1 MFKAS
6 SIAGAFAL
14 TLVAAVAASCS
25 GDDTVVTST
34 ADAGGSGGTT
44 PPDASVPADAST
56 GDAVVEAVQEPQIA
70 QVLLTVNRRE
80 LDQSQIAATYAVTPQ
95 VQTFASLM
103 VDEYT
108 AINARQEALFVTLGL
123 TPTGSS
129 TSRQLQSESDDILQK
144 LQLLPNDFERV
155 YIDAQVA
162 NHAEVLNLID
172 RQLLPAAA
180 SDGMQAELTA
190 LRAAVSS
197 HLDAARTVQSAL
209 SGL

>member
-14 TLVAAVAASCS
+14 TLVVAMAASCS
-25 GDDTVVTST
+25 GDDSAVTVTQ
-34 ADAGGSGGTT
+34 DAGGGGTT

-56 GDAVVEAVQEPQIA
+56 DDAVVEAVQEPQIA
-70 QVLLTVNRRE
+70 DVLLTVNRRE
-80 LDQSQIAATYAVTPQ
+80 LQQGQIAQTYAVTPQ

-108 AINARQEALFVTLGL
+108 AINARQEALIATLGL
-123 TPTGSS
+123 TPADSATN
-129 TSRQLQSESDDILQK
+129 RQLQSEADDVILQLQK
-144 LQLLPNDFERV
+144 LPDDFERV

-162 NHAEVLNLID
+162 AHAEVLNLID

-180 SDGMQAELTA
+180 SDGMQAELVA

-197 HLDAARTVQSAL
+197 HLDAARIVQSAV